1 MQIHEN
7 RAPFSLINTR
17 ASELLISIPASKRMP
32 VPPINEFIDIPLPER
47 SPQSPDEP
55 VAPVPSTSAAPR
67 VALRH
72 EHAPPLRPPSPI
84 TRTNELQLEAADN
97 DTITI
102 GKALMDNK
110 EYTRAVHWLKD
121 CKSAKATFLRV
132 YSMYLVSLLS
142 HVLPQTFDD
151 NQAQGERE
159 EGH

>member
-1 MQIHEN
+1 
-7 RAPFSLINTR
+7 
-17 ASELLISIPASKRMP
+17 MP

-72 EHAPPLRPPSPI
+72 EHAPPLRPPSPV

-142 HVLPQTFDD
+142 HVSPHTFDD
-151 NQAQGERE
+151 NQAQVERE